1 MKNVIY
7 DQYRK
12 LIRNSKYRW
21 IIIIASAAYI
31 LSPVDLLPELLLGP
45 VGLIDDGLVA
55 TMLVTEVAAI
65 LTEKMKAKKIGSPR
79 ISVEDTRCG
88 LKAIDNPREFR
99 LLEIAYTHEGRE

>member
-65 LTEKMKAKKIGSPR
+65 LTEKMKAKKTGRSDVD
-79 ISVEDTRCG
+79 S
-88 LKAIDNPREFR
+88 DN
-99 LLEIAYTHEGRE
+99 